1 MNTGASQ
8 VFIEGVPRRVFGYFL
23 RVQKVTY
30 VPHKKLIHILSEKCG
45 QKIRDSVKTES
56 RMCLWMVFTGRWG
69 RKPPQYGGWAPH
81 QWSKL

>member
-1 MNTGASQ
+1 MPEVARPRKMGVRGPTPMNTGASQ

-45 QKIRDSVKTES
+45 
-56 RMCLWMVFTGRWG
+56 
-69 RKPPQYGGWAPH
+69 
-81 QWSKL
+81 

>member
-1 MNTGASQ
+1 MGVRGTTPMNTGASQ

-45 QKIRDSVKTES
+45 
-56 RMCLWMVFTGRWG
+56 
-69 RKPPQYGGWAPH
+69 
-81 QWSKL
+81 